1 MLCAGSSPVLNP
13 ISSQSPGLPS
23 LHWRRL
29 PCAWC
34 CQCRL
39 HRGLMPLTAPGGTR
53 VTLQLQASVCPW
65 DFGNLKQPEGH
76 LSSFSQQK
84 GSSRPGWM
92 PAAVTPAAFCR
103 EHSKPSTNLPCS
115 AAACSKA
122 AWEQRLLCSLLG
134 SANQQGMGH
143 RFSVAKIYL
152 RD

>member
-23 LHWRRL
+23 RHWRRQS
-29 PCAWC
+29 CAWC

-53 VTLQLQASVCPW
+53 VTLQASVRPW
-65 DFGNLKQPEGH
+65 DFGNSKQPEGH

-84 GSSRPGWM
+84 GSSRPGWL
-92 PAAVTPAAFCR
+92 PAALTPAAFCR
-103 EHSKPSTNLPCS
+103 EHSKPSTSLPCS
-115 AAACSKA
+115 AAACSAKA

-134 SANQQGMGH
+134 SEHQQGMGY